1 MERIHK
7 LPFIL
12 GCLAALAVGI
22 ANYITDADNQTIFFR
37 MAIVMTIFFIL
48 GVFIRN
54 TILSIKDEVRER
66 EIERQRDEEQQLRLE
81 REKQRAAEDN
91 SKYQQAYTGDNHTQ
105 QGQTQ
110 HKVDLVAEDTAGEF
124 QPMTVSRVISS
135 KVRE

>member
-7 LPFIL
+7 LPFIM

-22 ANYITDADNQTIFFR
+22 ANYITDSDNQTIFLR

-48 GVFIRN
+48 GVYIRN
-54 TILSIKDEVRER
+54 TILSIKDEVREK
-66 EIERQRDEEQQLRLE
+66 EIERQREEEQQFQLE
-81 REKQRAAEDN
+81 REKERAEAAN
-91 SKYQQAYTGDNHTQ
+91 SKYPQASAGNNTQ
-105 QGQTQ
+105 QGQIQ

-135 KVRE
+135 KMNE

>member
-22 ANYITDADNQTIFFR
+22 ANYITDSDNQTIFLR

-48 GVFIRN
+48 GVYIRN
-54 TILSIKDEVRER
+54 TILSINEEVKEK
-66 EIERQRDEEQQLRLE
+66 EIERQKDEELQLRLE
-81 REKQRAAEDN
+81 HEKERAEADN
-91 SKYQQAYTGDNHTQ
+91 LKYPHAHNGDNTQ
-105 QGQTQ
+105 NGQIQ

-124 QPMTVSRVISS
+124 EPMTVSRVISS
-135 KVRE
+135 KMNE